1 MRNMRISIN
10 IIPFRWLLPM
20 LAALLT
26 LAGACKK
33 DYEAEPLENVTIEYV
48 FDPNDSLGTNADRFL
63 NAMYADMFPQSVSI
77 NRVGANLLDAA
88 SDDAIPSNVEEN
100 DASRLSQGQYSA
112 YDRVSA
118 DMIWGECY
126 RNIRAANIFINNIDV
141 VPVNDSKFDPLPTGL
156 TVKRTWKAEARFLR
170 ALAYFELLKRYGGV
184 TLMGDRVLGLDD
196 DVELPRNTYEE
207 CVDYLVTEMDAI
219 QDSLLSYP
227 VTSPSRNSHR
237 VTKGAA
243 MALKARV
250 LLYAASPLVNGG
262 NIDAGN
268 PLTGYSSFDKERW
281 LTAAEAARAIIDLHT
296 YDLLDDV
303 KKVFT
308 TQYNREMIFFK
319 QWGNNRDIESANG
332 PYGFGTQIGGEGRT
346 SPTQE
351 FVDAFPMMDGIPI
364 GQSSLYDPNNPY
376 VDRDPR
382 LTSTVLYQGARWLG
396 TNLETFEGGKNK
408 PGGPDMQTRTAY
420 YLRKFM
426 GDFEEAA
433 QYSEVQRDYILFRY
447 TEVILNYIE
456 ALNEYQGPTAAVL
469 EGLRTLRM
477 RAGILAGDEEN
488 YGVASNA
495 SQEQIRDLIRNE
507 RRLELAFEEHRYWD
521 IRRWKIAEETMNQ
534 ALHGMQIVQSG
545 GFLTFNRVEVFEPRF
560 TKAMYFYPIPDSEVL
575 KNAQMTQ
582 NPGWD

>member
-1 MRNMRISIN
+1 MRTISY
-10 IIPFRWLLPM
+10 IIRNRWVLPLITVLLV
-20 LAALLT
+20 L
-26 LAGACKK
+26 GNACKK

-77 NRVGANLLDAA
+77 NRIGGNLLDAA

-100 DASRLSQGQYSA
+100 DAGRLAQGQYSA
-112 YDRVSA
+112 YDRVDA
-118 DMIWGECY
+118 DMIWSECY

-141 VPVNDSKFDPLPTGL
+141 VPVNDSKFEPLPVGL

-184 TLMGDRVLGLDD
+184 TLMENKVLGLDD
-196 DVELPRNTYEE
+196 DVELPRDTYEA
-207 CVDYLVTEMDAI
+207 CVVYIVKEMDTI

-227 VTSPSRNSHR
+227 VMNPSRNSHR
-237 VTKGAA
+237 VTRGAA

-262 NIDAGN
+262 NIDANN
-268 PLTGYSSFDKERW
+268 PLTGYTSFDKERW
-281 LTAAEAARAIIDLHT
+281 LAAAEAAKAIIDLHT
-296 YDLLDDV
+296 YDLLDDA
-303 KKVFT
+303 KEVFT

-319 QWGNNRDIESANG
+319 QWGNNRDVENANG

-351 FVDAFPMMDGIPI
+351 LVDAFPMADGITI
-364 GQSSLYDPNNPY
+364 DQSRTYDPNNPY
-376 VDRDPR
+376 ANRDPR
-382 LTSTVLYQGARWLG
+382 LAISVLYNGARWLG
-396 TNLETFEGGKNK
+396 TNIETFEGGQNK
-408 PGGPDMQTRTAY
+408 PGGPDMQTRTGY

-426 GDFEEAA
+426 GDFEEAS
-433 QYSEVQRDYILFRY
+433 QYSEVQRDYIVFRY
-447 TEVILNYIE
+447 TEVLLNYVE
-456 ALNEYQGPTAAVL
+456 ALNEYQGPAAVL
-469 EGLRTLRM
+469 ENLRALRT
-477 RAGILAGDEEN
+477 RAGVLPGEDGN
-488 YGVASNA
+488 YGIPSNA

-521 IRRWKIAEETMNQ
+521 IRRWKIAEEKMTQ
-534 ALHGMQIVQSG
+534 ALHGMQMTQTG
-545 GFLTFNRVEVFEPRF
+545 GVLTFNRVEVFQPQF
-560 TKAMYFYPIPDSEVL
+560 TMQMYFYPIPDSEVL
-575 KNAQMTQ
+575 KNSQMKQ